1 MATASLSPVLIGKVG
16 DTAIYRVDLTQSGF
30 STIKTITV
38 ADDNVISGGSGAV
51 SGIELDFVRLS
62 SISTASAS
70 AVASLSGED
79 AFNFAPS
86 GIVFSPGFLQP
97 GSSGDNYKPYLSG
110 TDANIYNP
118 DKATLGTR
126 DGSSSSST
134 GAISLGEGGKIQF
147 LLSHVVSTDGKYLY
161 VGERGGVDDKF
172 FVTVS
177 DEGPGSP
184 DGGPGPSPVPSGI
197 HLIGTSGPD
206 TILLGQ
212 GINRHLGTGNDT
224 IEGLAG
230 SDKLGGAGGNDS
242 IYGGAG
248 HDWIYG
254 GAGRDWLHGGTG
266 NDRLYGGLDNDALYG
281 GSGRDCFVFN
291 TKLGTSKTDRQVN
304 FDTIGDFSVKYD
316 SLWLDNAIF
325 KKIGK
330 GSVTKP
336 GQLNKEFFVTGK
348 ALENDDYLVY
358 NKKTGILSY
367 DADGSGSK
375 AAVEFAQLKK
385 GLALTYKD
393 FFVV

>member
-30 STIKTITV
+30 STINTVTV
-38 ADDNVISGGSGAV
+38 ADDNVISGGSGSV
-51 SGIELDFVRLS
+51 SGIELDFVKLS
-62 SISTASAS
+62 SISATRASD
-70 AVASLSGED
+70 VASLSGED
-79 AFNFAPS
+79 AFNFGPS
-86 GIVFSPGFLQP
+86 GVVFSPGFIQ
-97 GSSGDNYKPYLSG
+97 SSSDNYRPYLSG
-110 TDANIYNP
+110 TDANIYSP
-118 DKATLGTR
+118 DKATLDVR
-126 DGSSSSST
+126 DGSSSNST

-147 LLSHVVSTDGKYLY
+147 LLSHVVSTDGRYLY
-161 VGERGGVDDKF
+161 IGERGGVDDKF

-177 DEGPGSP
+177 GADSGSP
-184 DGGPGPSPVPSGI
+184 AGGPVPTPAASGI
-197 HLIGTSGPD
+197 HLIGTPGRD

-212 GINRHLGTGNDT
+212 GANRHLGTGNDT
-224 IEGLAG
+224 IEGLGG
-230 SDKLGGAGGNDS
+230 SDRLGGAGGNDS

-248 HDWIYG
+248 DDWIYG

-266 NDRLYGGLDNDALYG
+266 NDRIYGGLGNDALYG
-281 GSGRDCFVFN
+281 GSGRDCFVFD

-325 KKIGK
+325 KKLGK

-348 ALENDDYLVY
+348 ALEKDDYLVY

-393 FFVV
+393 FFVI

>member
-1 MATASLSPVLIGKVG
+1 MTTATLSAVLIERVG
-16 DTAIYRVDLTQSGF
+16 DTAVYRVDLTQSGF
-30 STIKTITV
+30 STINAVTV
-38 ADDNVISGGSGAV
+38 ADDNVISGGSGSV
-51 SGIELDFVRLS
+51 SGIELDFVKIS
-62 SISTASAS
+62 STSTASAS
-70 AVASLSGED
+70 AVETLPGED
-79 AFNFAPS
+79 AFNFDLS
-86 GIVFSPGFLQP
+86 GVVFSPGFIR
-97 GSSGDNYKPYLSG
+97 SSSDNYRPYLSG

-118 DKATLGTR
+118 DKATLGLR
-126 DGSSSSST
+126 DGSSSNNT

-161 VGERGGVDDKF
+161 IGERGGANDKF
-172 FVTVS
+172 FVSVS
-177 DEGPGSP
+177 GADPGSP
-184 DGGPGPSPVPSGI
+184 AGGPVSTPAASGI
-197 HLIGTSGPD
+197 HLIGTPGRD
-206 TILLGQ
+206 TIMLGE
-212 GINRHLGTGNDT
+212 GINWHLGTGNDT

-248 HDWIYG
+248 NDWIYG
-254 GAGRDWLHGGTG
+254 GAGQDWLHGGAG
-266 NDRLYGGLDNDALYG
+266 NDRIYGGLDNDMLYG
-281 GSGRDCFVFN
+281 NSGSDRFVFD
-291 TKLGTSKTDRQVN
+291 TKLGTPKTDRKVN

-325 KKIGK
+325 KKLGK

-348 ALENDDYLVY
+348 ALEKDDYVVY

-385 GLALTYKD
+385 GLSLTYKD
-393 FFVV
+393 FFVI